1 MTLANHPALSAHPEQ
16 QYLDLLREL
25 IKAPARQTRNDTAT
39 HSVFG
44 RQMRFDLADGFP
56 LLTTKKVFWRGV
68 VAELIWLL
76 SGDTNITSLQK
87 QGIKIWDEWADEY
100 GNLGPVYGHLWRNYG
115 ARPDSIRRPKPQL
128 RAGVEADFCFVASK
142 SGYSRAKADDLT
154 EKLYQTWSAMILRCY
169 HDLDDTFSW
178 YGRKGVH
185 VVDRWLEF
193 SAFLVDALTLEG
205 WDQKVANWS
214 DYQLDKD
221 ILGDGFTYGP
231 DSCVW
236 ASRSDNRK
244 ATYDWRHY
252 VRHDNGETAVVEN
265 PVEFYTERDLHQ
277 GNFCSMLRGDRPV
290 AQGWRLIG
298 SERKNKGVDQ
308 IAEVLQSLRDDPYGR
323 RHIIS
328 TWNSAQTKD
337 MALPPCHGIAIQFY
351 VGADDR
357 LNLSMYQRSAD
368 VFLGA
373 PFNIASYA
381 LLLEMFA
388 AVLGR
393 LPGEFVYF
401 LGDAHLYS
409 NHIAQAEE
417 QVSRAPKP
425 FPKISVC
432 QIHRDMDHWTAADIQ
447 LVNYDPWPA
456 IKADV
461 SA

>member
-1 MTLANHPALSAHPEQ
+1 MNLTNHPALSAHPEQ

-44 RQMRFDLADGFP
+44 RQMRFDMADGFP

-68 VAELIWLL
+68 VAECLWFI
-76 SGDTNITSLQK
+76 SGSTNAKVLED
-87 QGIKIWDEWADEY
+87 QGINIWKQWGDPETREMGPIYGAQMRRWSRLGGLRNIRISDLANDGADEAWRICRQ
-100 GNLGPVYGHLWRNYG
+100 GP
-115 ARPDSIRRPKPQL
+115 I
-128 RAGVEADFCFVASK
+128 
-142 SGYSRAKADDLT
+142 
-154 EKLYQTWSAMILRCY
+154 
-169 HDLDDTFSW
+169 
-178 YGRKGVH
+178 
-185 VVDRWLEF
+185 
-193 SAFLVDALTLEG
+193 
-205 WDQKVANWS
+205 
-214 DYQLDKD
+214 
-221 ILGDGFTYGP
+221 
-231 DSCVW
+231 
-236 ASRSDNRK
+236 
-244 ATYDWRHY
+244 
-252 VRHDNGETAVVEN
+252 
-265 PVEFYTERDLHQ
+265 
-277 GNFCSMLRGDRPV
+277 
-290 AQGWRLIG
+290 
-298 SERKNKGVDQ
+298 DQ
-308 IAEVLQSLRDDPYGR
+308 IANVMQGLRDDPYGR
-323 RHIIS
+323 RHVM
-328 TWNSAQTKD
+328 TLWNPADLPD

-417 QVSRAPKP
+417 QVSRAPRS

-432 QIHRDMDHWTAADIQ
+432 QIHRDMDSWIVGDIR
-447 LVNYDPWPA
+447 LVGYDPWPA

>member
-1 MTLANHPALSAHPEQ
+1 MSLANHPALSAHPEQ

-44 RQMRFDLADGFP
+44 RQMRFDMADGFP

-68 VAELIWLL
+68 VAECLWFL
-76 SGDTNITSLQK
+76 SGSTNAKVLED
-87 QGIKIWDEWADEY
+87 QGINIWKQWGNPETREMGPIYGHQLRRWTNRPDGSSRFPEY
-100 GNLGPVYGHLWRNYG
+100 G
-115 ARPDSIRRPKPQL
+115 I
-128 RAGVEADFCFVASK
+128 
-142 SGYSRAKADDLT
+142 
-154 EKLYQTWSAMILRCY
+154 
-169 HDLDDTFSW
+169 
-178 YGRKGVH
+178 
-185 VVDRWLEF
+185 
-193 SAFLVDALTLEG
+193 
-205 WDQKVANWS
+205 DQV
-214 DYQLDKD
+214 
-221 ILGDGFTYGP
+221 
-231 DSCVW
+231 
-236 ASRSDNRK
+236 
-244 ATYDWRHY
+244 
-252 VRHDNGETAVVEN
+252 
-265 PVEFYTERDLHQ
+265 
-277 GNFCSMLRGDRPV
+277 
-290 AQGWRLIG
+290 
-298 SERKNKGVDQ
+298 
-308 IAEVLQSLRDDPYGR
+308 AEVLQGLRNDPYGR
-323 RHIIS
+323 RHVM
-328 TWNSAQTKD
+328 TLWNPADLPD

-417 QVSRAPKP
+417 QVSRAPRS

-432 QIHRDMDHWTAADIQ
+432 QIHRDMDSWIVGDIR
-447 LVNYDPWPA
+447 LVGYDPWPPIFA
-456 IKADV
+456 EV
-461 SA
+461 SP